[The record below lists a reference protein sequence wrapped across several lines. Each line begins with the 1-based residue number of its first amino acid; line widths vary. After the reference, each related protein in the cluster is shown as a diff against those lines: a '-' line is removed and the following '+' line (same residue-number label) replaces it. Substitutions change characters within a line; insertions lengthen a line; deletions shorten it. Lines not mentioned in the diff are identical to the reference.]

1 MSRTSRRAVIAGAGA
16 LAASQALAQTAAAQ
30 PSSPPPP
37 AAPATST
44 APPPAAAALPRVTLS
59 TPQGDIVIELA
70 TDKAPITCANFL
82 RYVDAHRFNNA
93 SFYRA
98 VKVLPQPLTGLLQ
111 GGIKNDPKRSYP
123 PIAHESTAKTGLS
136 NRDGAISMAR
146 YAPGTACSEFFICV
160 GDDSSLDA
168 DPKAAGDN
176 QGFAVF
182 GHVVSGMD
190 VVQKLL
196 LGPVSATKGA
206 DSGMVGQ
213 MLDPEVPITT
223 ARRT

>member
-16 LAASQALAQTAAAQ
+16 LAASQALAQTAT
-30 PSSPPPP
+30 PPAPTAPP
-37 AAPATST
+37 AAT
-44 APPPAAAALPRVTLS
+44 ALPRVTLS

-70 TDKAPITCANFL
+70 QDKAPITCANFL

-98 VKVLPQPLTGLLQ
+98 VKVLAQPLTGLLQ

-123 PIAHESTAKTGLS
+123 PIAHESTTQTGLS

-168 DPKAAGDN
+168 DPKQAGDN

-182 GHVVSGMD
+182 GHVVAGMD

-213 MLDPEVPITT
+213 MLDPEVAITT